1 MIEDHCIACWD
12 RGVFECDCGVMDRP
26 PARIVPPVGG
36 ANPPG
41 YQEAGRRAALLDRFW
56 HGLDTLVLPSPVELD
71 PGRQVSAGHSRRSD
85 DDAA

>member
-1 MIEDHCIACWD
+1 M
-12 RGVFECDCGVMDRP
+12 MDRHR
-26 PARIVPPVGG
+26 ARIVPPEGG

-41 YQEAGRRAALLDRFW
+41 YLQAGRRAALLDRFW

-71 PGRQVSAGHSRRSD
+71 PGRQVPSRDTRRSD